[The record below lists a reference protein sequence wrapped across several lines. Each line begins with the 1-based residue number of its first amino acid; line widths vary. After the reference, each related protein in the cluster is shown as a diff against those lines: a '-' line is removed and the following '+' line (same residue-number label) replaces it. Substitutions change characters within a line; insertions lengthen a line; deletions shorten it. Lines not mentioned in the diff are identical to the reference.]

1 MPWVSPSFAAEYWN
15 IPVEEVMDQ
24 AQRGF
29 LPSLRQNDWLFVDFS
44 FGNEPARAAKTWSA
58 LSDEELSALNQPI
71 IPVGDS
77 QPELAPVAPTP
88 VATEEPNDA
97 PDQFQGWSEAR
108 KVTQGTRKPPARPN

>member
-44 FGNEPARAAKTWSA
+44 FGNEPARAAKTWTA
-58 LSDEELSALNQPI
+58 LSAEELSALNQPI
-71 IPVGDS
+71 V
-77 QPELAPVAPTP
+77 PVAENEPEP
-88 VATEEPNDA
+88 APAAPQPATADEPLET

-108 KVTQGTRKPPARPN
+108 KRTQTTRTPPTRPN